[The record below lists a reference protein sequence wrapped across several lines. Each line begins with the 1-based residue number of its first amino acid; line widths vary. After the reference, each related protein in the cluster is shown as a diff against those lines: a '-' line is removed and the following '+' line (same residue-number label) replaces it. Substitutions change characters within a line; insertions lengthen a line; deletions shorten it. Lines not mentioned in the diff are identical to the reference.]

1 MFNRKIAPKEA
12 IERIEIIIKNS
23 RFSQA
28 DKSALKMACNT
39 LEKQIAKKPL
49 DKTQEYDGEYGL
61 CPYCEQI
68 VADYKEYKRCS
79 ECGQALNWSDT
90 E

>member
-1 MFNRKIAPKEA
+1 MTASEA
-12 IERIEIIIKNS
+12 IE
-23 RFSQA
+23 
-28 DKSALKMACNT
+28 ALKKMNLKPTHPFNEVRNKAVEA

-61 CPYCEQI
+61 CPCCEQI

-79 ECGQALNWSDT
+79 ECGQALNWSDV

>member
-1 MFNRKIAPKEA
+1 MTASEALVLLNDMEFAEQYQGKSEYTEMLLLCKE
-12 IERIEIIIKNS
+12 
-23 RFSQA
+23 
-28 DKSALKMACNT
+28 T

-61 CPYCEQI
+61 CPCCEQI

-79 ECGQALNWSDT
+79 ECGQALDWS
-90 E
+90 

>member
-1 MFNRKIAPKEA
+1 MTANEA
-12 IERIEIIIKNS
+12 IETIKVAIAEVEWDYPMEYS
-23 RFSQA
+23 VAFEVA
-28 DKSALKMACNT
+28 ISAV
-39 LEKQIAKKPL
+39 EKQIAKKPL

-61 CPYCEQI
+61 CPCCEQI

-79 ECGQALNWSDT
+79 ECGQALDWSDT